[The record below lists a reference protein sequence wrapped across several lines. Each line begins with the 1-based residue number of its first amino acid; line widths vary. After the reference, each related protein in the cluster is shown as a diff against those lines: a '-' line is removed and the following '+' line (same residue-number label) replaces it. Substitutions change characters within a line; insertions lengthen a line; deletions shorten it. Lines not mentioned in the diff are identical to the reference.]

1 MDEVELD
8 DVHEHTPRGGI
19 DRPGDRRAG
28 SPYDAR
34 ALSDQPREIRAAG
47 SPLQGR
53 TAWARNKAAPVRE
66 FLRAEAGSS
75 IVLLV
80 ATIAA
85 LVWANVATS
94 SYVSFWTTDLSI
106 SVGSHAL
113 DTDLRHWVNEGLMA
127 FFFFVVGLEA
137 RREFDMG
144 ELRERRRITLPV
156 LAGLGG
162 MTVPILI
169 YLAFNLG
176 GAGSHGWGAAMS
188 TDTAFALG
196 MLALVGPRCPD
207 RLRVFMLTVVVVDDV
222 VALVVIAVA
231 YTDHVAIRPLAVA
244 IACFALALTVRTIG
258 ISQGL
263 IYLAIGAVG
272 WVALFESGVQPEI
285 IGLALGLVT
294 GAYAATRVDLERAT
308 QLVRSFREQP
318 TPELAREARLGV
330 ASAISPNERAQALLH
345 PWTSYAVV
353 PIFAL
358 ANAGVVINEHVLR
371 RATSSPITVGIVL
384 AYVIGK
390 PVGIVCTSW
399 LAVRASGGEL
409 RPPVGWAALRAG
421 AALAGIGFT
430 VALLISSLA
439 FSGEKLAEAK
449 IGVLVAAV
457 GASVVGWALFR
468 VLALISPEAR
478 ARSLAQTAD
487 IIVDLAVAVDPDIDH
502 IRGRDDAP
510 VTIVEYADFECPYC
524 GQAEPAL
531 RDLLAEFGDDLRYVF
546 RHLPLLD
553 VHPRAQIAAE
563 AAEGAGEQGKFW
575 EMHDEL
581 FAHQN
586 ALRPPDLVAY
596 ANALGL
602 DGPRIEREVRHHEY
616 SARIARDV
624 ESADLSGV
632 TGTPTFFIN
641 GHRHQGAY
649 DLASLA
655 TAVRAARQRAI
666 LVQS

>member
-8 DVHEHTPRGGI
+8 DTHAHTPRGI
-19 DRPGDRRAG
+19 DRPGDGRAG
-28 SPYDAR
+28 SAYDAP

-75 IVLLV
+75 IVLLF

-94 SYVSFWTTDLSI
+94 SYASFWTTHLSI
-106 SVGSHAL
+106 SVGSHGL

-231 YTDHVAIRPLAVA
+231 YTDHVAMRALVVA
-244 IACFALALTVRTIG
+244 IACFALALTVRTLG
-258 ISQGL
+258 ISSGL
-263 IYLAIGAVG
+263 VYLVIGAVG

-330 ASAISPNERAQALLH
+330 ASAISPNERAQTLLH
-345 PWTSYAVV
+345 PWTSYGVV

-358 ANAGVVINEHVLR
+358 ANAGVVINEHVLG

-409 RPPVGWAALRAG
+409 RPPVGWPALRAG

-439 FSGEKLAEAK
+439 FSGEELAEAK
-449 IGVLVAAV
+449 IGVLAAAV

-468 VLALISPEAR
+468 VLALISPESR

-487 IIVDLAVAVDPDIDH
+487 TIVDLAVAVDPDIDH

-586 ALRPPDLVAY
+586 ALRPPDLVSY
-596 ANALGL
+596 ANELGL
-602 DGPRIEREVRHHEY
+602 DGARIEREVRHHEY

-655 TAVRAARQRAI
+655 TAVRAARQRAV
-666 LVQS
+666 LVGS